1 MTTFSSHR
9 PQPVGVR
16 TSTEQLEQR
25 IDCSHY
31 VLPGRPS
38 DCVRAPSVIH
48 ESDLNSR
55 PAVHELNLRRTAT
68 LFGEVVDDR
77 LEFVE
82 ASEGGVAI
90 KCG

>member
-1 MTTFSSHR
+1 MGSYTTFHHTGRNSRIDTSVTHR
-9 PQPVGVR
+9 PPRLITKGAEKRKSAVQPGA
-16 TSTEQLEQR
+16 ECQ
-25 IDCSHY
+25 I
-31 VLPGRPS
+31 
-38 DCVRAPSVIH
+38 
-48 ESDLNSR
+48 LNSR